1 MSLYPTLEDM
11 KVDHMMKA
19 EQLQA
24 ESQYPD
30 IPTIPYEQHNVLP
43 SAPAYNPSSILY
55 PSLGEYMGMELT
67 EEVIVQNM
75 PEYALVNRKS
85 MEISIP
91 APSGPL
97 AGMVA
102 PLSGQ
107 SLGLQ
112 RAQVTNGIRQVILCK
127 DRNGKIGLRVHA
139 VSNGIFVCLVS
150 QNSPAA
156 LAGLR
161 FGDQILSINDEY
173 VAGYT
178 MEQVHKML
186 RNADVNGIR
195 VGIRDRPFERTVTM
209 HKNSSGHIGF
219 QFKNGKIIALIK
231 DSSAAR
237 NGLLTDHQIVEVNG
251 KNVIGLKDKEIT
263 AEIENGG
270 NIITVTI
277 IPSYMYDHMIKK
289 MNTSLLKTLMDH
301 SIPDV

>member
-19 EQLQA
+19 QLQA
-24 ESQYPD
+24 ESQYDVPP
-30 IPTIPYEQHNVLP
+30 ISNKEQIVP
-43 SAPAYNPSSILY
+43 SAPSYNSSAVLY
-55 PSLGEYMGMELT
+55 PLLGEYMGMELS
-67 EEVIVQNM
+67 EEVIAENM
-75 PEYALVNRKS
+75 PEYSLVKRS
-85 MEISIP
+85 SVTVSVP
-91 APSGPL
+91 APSGPI
-97 AGMVA
+97 ASMVA

-112 RAQVTNGIRQVILCK
+112 RAQVTNGIRELILCK
-127 DRNGKIGLRVHA
+127 DKDGKIGLRVHA

-156 LAGLR
+156 FAGLR
-161 FGDQILSINDEY
+161 FGDQILSINDIS

-178 MEQVHKML
+178 MEQVHEML
-186 RNADVNGIR
+186 RKADINGIR
-195 VGIRDRPFERTVTM
+195 VVIRDRPFERTVTM
-209 HKNSSGHIGF
+209 HKDSAGYIGF
-219 QFKNGKIIALIK
+219 QFKNGKIIALFK

-237 NGLLTDHQIVEVNG
+237 NGLLTDHQLLEING

-270 NIITVTI
+270 DIITVTI
-277 IPSYMYDHMIKK
+277 IPSYIYEHMIKK